1 MVKKRV
7 KRRSLAKK
15 RRVLNNQKNQ
25 IQISRMLS
33 LQQADE
39 ATQTSEKGIAI
50 ENEQEFV
57 IHFLSVD
64 ILTIFTLK
72 TYLKPINCFLFKAIR
87 LFLGTV

>member
-1 MVKKRV
+1 MEMRKIFLKISEQDYMAMVKKRV

-50 ENEQEFV
+50 ENEQNETK
-57 IHFLSVD
+57 D
-64 ILTIFTLK
+64 
-72 TYLKPINCFLFKAIR
+72 
-87 LFLGTV
+87 